1 MWVFSI
7 LQWTK
12 SHRNIKLKLSRY
24 TLWRCL
30 GERRYS
36 SYSFST
42 SELDGGE
49 WSASRLGR
57 ALAPEKEPSVPIV
70 QEAGWAAEPVR
81 TQTLEKKSLRLYWEL
96 ILDRPARIQTL
107 SDWATRL
114 FTSRYSYSNW
124 CLRWA
129 CFQKT
134 VFRCSAAF
142 LSKNLKCSSVLAF
155 MHDAWNLN
163 AETYFPASYCHL
175 RVCSSRLHIVL
186 TLL

>member
-1 MWVFSI
+1 M
-7 LQWTK
+7 
-12 SHRNIKLKLSRY
+12 
-24 TLWRCL
+24 
-30 GERRYS
+30 RYS
-36 SYSFST
+36 SYSFPT
-42 SELDGGE
+42 SDLDGGE

-70 QEAGWAAEPVR
+70 QEAGWAPEPVR
-81 TQTLEKKSLRLYWEL
+81 TQTLGKKVLSPLLGIDPRSSS
-96 ILDRPARIQTL
+96 RPARSQTL

-142 LSKNLKCSSVLAF
+142 LSKNLKCSSVLF
-155 MHDAWNLN
+155 WHSGCMEFECRNILPGLILSFESLFKQITH
-163 AETYFPASYCHL
+163 
-175 RVCSSRLHIVL
+175 SSIFSIKTQENKIIFSIIII
-186 TLL
+186 TLF